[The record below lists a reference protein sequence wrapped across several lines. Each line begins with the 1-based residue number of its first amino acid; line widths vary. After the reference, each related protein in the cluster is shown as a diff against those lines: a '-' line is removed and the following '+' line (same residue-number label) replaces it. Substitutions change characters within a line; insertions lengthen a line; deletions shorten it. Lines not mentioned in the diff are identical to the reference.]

1 MKQNHNEKAARRLS
15 IIFVAFVVAITVGIL
30 GSIFLAPYD
39 TGILIGAS
47 LSGNNQYG
55 GELTVTN
62 DYLFYLQGNTVMRQQ
77 RGGEELEKVY
87 EGDVSYLN
95 PFDGWLY
102 FLQDGKIMRTT
113 YYGGLVTQLGQ
124 ADNIQMMSVNGLWIY
139 YLTDEGKLFKL
150 RADGEQLFP
159 LTDGSVKFTSF
170 ESANRIIL
178 ATDGKDI
185 YRMKMDGTELSKY
198 KKGTNIT
205 RMLYTLDNLYYCD
218 NGKVVQ
224 VKSVQAMQDDGCKF
238 SELNAEIFTYN
249 INAENR
255 GCVYYVKGDELRVRK
270 LQTIKHKEEE
280 DVLLTKVTDIA
291 DLYSVDGDLYYH
303 DTKGNL
309 FFVRINDAE
318 TTVEPLSPTDTGK

>member
-1 MKQNHNEKAARRLS
+1 MEQNHNEKAARKLS
-15 IIFVAFVVAITVGIL
+15 IVFVAFVVAITVGIL

-39 TGILIGAS
+39 TGILIGSS

-62 DYLFYLQGNTVMRQQ
+62 DYLFYLQGNTIMRQQ

-87 EGDVSYLN
+87 EGNVSYLN
-95 PFDGWLY
+95 PFDGWMY

-113 YYGGLVTQLGQ
+113 YYGGMVTQLGT
-124 ADNIQMMSVNGLWIY
+124 ADNIKMMSVNGMWIY

-150 RADGEQLFP
+150 RADGERLFT
-159 LTDGSVKFTSF
+159 LTDGSVKFTAF
-170 ESANRIIL
+170 EAANRIIL

-185 YRMKMDGTELSKY
+185 YRMKMDGTGLCLYRE
-198 KKGTNIT
+198 GTNIT

-218 NGKVVQ
+218 SGNVIQ
-224 VKSVQAMQDDGCKF
+224 VKSVEAKQNDGATYG
-238 SELNAEIFTYN
+238 ELTAEIFTYN
-249 INAENR
+249 INSENR
-255 GCVYYVKGDELRVRK
+255 GCIYYVKGDELRVRK

-280 DVLLTKVTDIA
+280 DVLLTKVSDVK
-291 DLYSVDGDLYYH
+291 DLYSVDADLYFH

-309 FFVRINDAE
+309 FFVRINQAE
-318 TTVEPLSPTDTGK
+318 TVIEPVFTLEK

>member
-1 MKQNHNEKAARRLS
+1 MEQNHNEKAARKLS
-15 IIFVAFVVAITVGIL
+15 IVFVVFVVAITVGIL

-39 TGILIGAS
+39 TGILIGSS

-62 DYLFYLQGNTVMRQQ
+62 DYLFYLQEGTIMRQQ

-87 EGDVSYLN
+87 EGNVSYLN

-113 YYGGLVTQLGQ
+113 YYGGLVTQLGT

-139 YLTDEGKLFKL
+139 YLTEEGKLFKL
-150 RADGEQLFP
+150 RADGEQLFA
-159 LTDGSVKFTSF
+159 LTDGSVKFTTF
-170 ESANRIIL
+170 EAANRIIL

-185 YRMKMDGTELSKY
+185 YRMKMDGTGLTKY
-198 KKGTNIT
+198 REGTNIT

-218 NGKVVQ
+218 NGKVIQ
-224 VKSVQAMQDDGCKF
+224 VKSVQAMQDDGTTYGG
-238 SELNAEIFTYN
+238 LDAEIFTYN
-249 INAENR
+249 INSENR
-255 GCVYYVKGDELRVRK
+255 GCLYYVKGDELRVRR
-270 LQTIKHKEEE
+270 LQTIKHPKEE
-280 DVLLTKVTDIA
+280 DALLTKVTDIV
-291 DLYSVDGDLYYH
+291 DLYSVDGDLYFH
-303 DTKGNL
+303 NKAGNL

-318 TTVEPLSPTDTGK
+318 TTVETMSPTDTEK